1 MDSIAGL
8 LDSPRAHGALMIRAL
23 LEPPWSV
30 RVVDRAPLSIVAL
43 ASGTAWVTYEGAEPV
58 RVGEGEIAIMRGPDP
73 YVFSDD
79 PATAPQAVIHA
90 GGRCE
95 TPDGQSLAEEL
106 DADVRTWSHG
116 GGGSAR
122 MLIGSYENAGE
133 IGARLLDALPRLVV
147 VTKDMCDCP
156 VLPVLEEEI
165 GRNGPAQRVVLDRLL
180 DLLVVA
186 ALRAWFA
193 RPEARAPGW
202 YRAQG
207 DPVVGRALKLL
218 HNNPA
223 HPWTVAELAVRA
235 GVSRAALARRFA
247 ELVGEPPMTYLTG
260 WRLAL
265 AADLLREPDATVGAV
280 ARRVGYGSPFALSTA
295 FKRVHGVSPQEHRL
309 AAVGA

>member
-1 MDSIAGL
+1 VDSIAGL
-8 LDSPRAHGALMIRAL
+8 LDSPRARGALMLRAL
-23 LEPPWSV
+23 VEPPWSV

-43 ASGTAWVTYEGAEPV
+43 ASGTAWVTHDGAEPV
-58 RVGEGEIAIMRGPDP
+58 RVGEGEIAILRGPDP

-79 PATAPQAVIHA
+79 PATEPQALIHA

-106 DADVRTWSHG
+106 DAGVRTWTHG
-116 GGGSAR
+116 AGGWTK
-122 MLIGSYENAGE
+122 MLIGSYENTGE

-147 VTKDMCDCP
+147 LREDTWDCP
-156 VLPVLEEEI
+156 LLPLREEEV
-165 GRNGPAQRVVLDRLL
+165 GRDDPAQEVVLDRLL

-193 RPEARAPGW
+193 RPEAKAPGW

-280 ARRVGYGSPFALSTA
+280 ARRVGYGSPFALSAA

-309 AAVGA
+309 TAVG

>member
-1 MDSIAGL
+1 MDSLGGL
-8 LDSPRAHGALMIRAL
+8 LDSPRARGAFMMRAIL
-23 LEPPWSV
+23 DPPWSV
-30 RVVDRAPLSIVAL
+30 RIVDRAPLCIVAL
-43 ASGTAWVTYEGAEPV
+43 ASGTAWVTYDGAEPV
-58 RVGEGEIAIMRGPDP
+58 PVGEGELAIMRGPDP

-79 PATAPQAVIHA
+79 PATEPQALIHP

-95 TPDGQSLAEEL
+95 TPDGHSLAEEMGL
-106 DADVRTWSHG
+106 GVRTWGRSG
-116 GGGSAR
+116 DGAAK
-122 MLIGSYENAGE
+122 MLIGSYEHTGE

-147 VTKDMCDCP
+147 LRRDTWDCP
-156 VLPVLEEEI
+156 LLPLLEEEI
-165 GRNGPAQRVVLDRLL
+165 VRDDPAQEVVLDRLL
-180 DLLVVA
+180 DLLTVA

-193 RPEARAPGW
+193 RPEAQAPGW

-280 ARRVGYGSPFALSTA
+280 ARRVGYGSPFALSAA

-309 AAVGA
+309 AAAG

>member
-43 ASGTAWVTYEGAEPV
+43 ASGTAWVTYDDAEPV

-73 YVFSDD
+73 YVFSDH
-79 PATAPQAVIHA
+79 PATEPQAVIHA

-95 TPDGQSLAEEL
+95 TPDGRSLADEL
-106 DADVRTWSHG
+106 DADVRTWTHG

-122 MLIGSYENAGE
+122 MLIGSYENSGE

-147 VTKDMCDCP
+147 VTKEMCDCP

-218 HNNPA
+218 HNDPA

-309 AAVGA
+309 AAAGA

>member
-1 MDSIAGL
+1 
-8 LDSPRAHGALMIRAL
+8 MIRAL

-43 ASGTAWVTYEGAEPV
+43 ASGTAWVTYDDAEPV

-79 PATAPQAVIHA
+79 PVTAPQAVIHA

-147 VTKDMCDCP
+147 VTKEMCDCP

-309 AAVGA
+309 AAVEA

>member
-1 MDSIAGL
+1 
-8 LDSPRAHGALMIRAL
+8 MIRAL

-43 ASGTAWVTYEGAEPV
+43 ASGTAWVTYDDAEPV

-147 VTKDMCDCP
+147 VTKEMCDCP

-309 AAVGA
+309 AAVEA

>member
-8 LDSPRAHGALMIRAL
+8 LDSPRAHGAFMMRAI

-30 RVVDRAPLSIVAL
+30 RIVDRAPLCIVAL
-43 ASGTAWVTYEGAEPV
+43 ASGSAWVTYDDAAPV
-58 RVGEGEIAIMRGPDP
+58 RVGEGEMAIMRGPDP

-79 PATAPQAVIHA
+79 PSTEPQAMIHP

-95 TPDGQSLAEEL
+95 TPDGQSLAGEMDL
-106 DADVRTWSHG
+106 GVRTWGYSRDA
-116 GGGSAR
+116 SSK
-122 MLIGSYENAGE
+122 MLIGSYENTGE

-147 VTKDMCDCP
+147 LTKDMCDCP
-156 VLPVLEEEI
+156 LLPVLEEEI
-165 GRNGPAQRVVLDRLL
+165 GRDGPAQRVVLDRLL

-223 HPWTVAELAVRA
+223 HQWTVAELAVRS

-280 ARRVGYGSPFALSTA
+280 ARRVGYGSPFALSAA

-309 AAVGA
+309 AAVG

>member
-1 MDSIAGL
+1 
-8 LDSPRAHGALMIRAL
+8 MIRAL

>member
-23 LEPPWSV
+23 LEPPWAV

-43 ASGTAWVTYEGAEPV
+43 ASGTAWVTYDDAEPV

-79 PATAPQAVIHA
+79 PATEPQAVIHA

-106 DADVRTWSHG
+106 DADVRTWTHD

-147 VTKDMCDCP
+147 LRRDMWDCP
-156 VLPVLEEEI
+156 LLPVLDEEI
-165 GRNGPAQRVVLDRLL
+165 GHNGPAQRVVLDRLL

-193 RPEARAPGW
+193 RPEAKAPGW

-223 HPWTVAELAVRA
+223 HPWTVAELAARA

-265 AADLLREPDATVGAV
+265 AADLLREPETTVGAV
-280 ARRVGYGSPFALSTA
+280 ARRVGYGTPFALSTA
-295 FKRVHGVSPQEHRL
+295 FKRMHGVSPQEHRA
-309 AAVGA
+309 AAVRA

>member
-43 ASGTAWVTYEGAEPV
+43 ASGSAWVTYDDAEPV

-147 VTKDMCDCP
+147 VTKEMCDCP

-309 AAVGA
+309 AAVEA

>member
-8 LDSPRAHGALMIRAL
+8 LDSPRAHEALMLRAL
-23 LEPPWSV
+23 VEPPWSV
-30 RVVDRAPLSIVAL
+30 RVVDRAPLSLVAL
-43 ASGTAWVTYEGAEPV
+43 ASGTAWVVYDGAEPV

-73 YVFSDD
+73 YVFADD
-79 PATAPQAVIHA
+79 PATAPQAVIHP
-90 GGRCE
+90 GGHCE
-95 TPDGQSLAEEL
+95 TPDGQSLAAEL
-106 DADVRTWSHG
+106 DADVRTWAHG
-116 GGGSAR
+116 GGGTTR
-122 MLIGSYENAGE
+122 MLIGSYENTGE
-133 IGARLLDALPRLVV
+133 IGARLLSALPRLVV
-147 VTKDMCDCP
+147 VTKEMCDCP
-156 VLPVLEEEI
+156 VLPVLEQEI
-165 GRNGPAQRVVLDRLL
+165 ARNGPAQRVVLDRLL
-180 DLLVVA
+180 DLLLVA

-247 ELVGEPPMTYLTG
+247 ELVGEPPMAYLTG

-309 AAVGA
+309 AGAAG

>member
-43 ASGTAWVTYEGAEPV
+43 ASGTAWVTYDDAEPV

-133 IGARLLDALPRLVV
+133 IGARLLGALPRLVV
-147 VTKDMCDCP
+147 VTKEMCDCP

-309 AAVGA
+309 AAVEA

>member
-1 MDSIAGL
+1 MDSLGGL
-8 LDSPRAHGALMIRAL
+8 LDSPRARGAFMMRAIL
-23 LEPPWSV
+23 DPPWSV
-30 RVVDRAPLSIVAL
+30 RIVDRAPLCIVAL
-43 ASGTAWVTYEGAEPV
+43 ASGTAWVTYEDAEPV
-58 RVGEGEIAIMRGPDP
+58 RVDEGEIAIMRGPDP

-79 PATAPQAVIHA
+79 PATEPQALIHP

-95 TPDGQSLAEEL
+95 TPDGRSLAEDMDL
-106 DADVRTWSHG
+106 GVRTWGHSTDG
-116 GGGSAR
+116 AAK
-122 MLIGSYENAGE
+122 MLIGSYEHTGE
-133 IGARLLDALPRLVV
+133 IGARLLDALPRLAV

-165 GRNGPAQRVVLDRLL
+165 ARDGPAQRVVLDRLL
-180 DLLVVA
+180 DLLTVA

-280 ARRVGYGSPFALSTA
+280 ARRVGYGSPFALSAA
-295 FKRVHGVSPQEHRL
+295 FKRAHGVSPQEHRL
-309 AAVGA
+309 AAAG

>member
-43 ASGTAWVTYEGAEPV
+43 ASGSAWVSYDDAEPV

-79 PATAPQAVIHA
+79 PATEPQALIHA

-95 TPDGQSLAEEL
+95 TPDGRSLADEL
-106 DADVRTWSHG
+106 DADVRTWAHG

-122 MLIGSYENAGE
+122 MLIGSYENTGE

-265 AADLLREPDATVGAV
+265 AADLLREPEATVGAV

-309 AAVGA
+309 AAAGA

>member
-1 MDSIAGL
+1 
-8 LDSPRAHGALMIRAL
+8 MIRAL

-43 ASGTAWVTYEGAEPV
+43 ASGTAWVTYDGAEPV

-147 VTKDMCDCP
+147 VTKEMCDCP

-309 AAVGA
+309 AAVEA